1 MLVQEGTTGTPRLT
15 PCFAPCREAIGL
27 VCEAV
32 PGAKGA
38 VRRRKVRLGLGSC
51 WWECFGVLGAGS
63 QPSWQCLGALMAPMA
78 QLEWW

>member
-1 MLVQEGTTGTPRLT
+1 MLVQEGDNGGTPRLT

-51 WWECFGVLGAGS
+51 CWERFES
-63 QPSWQCLGALMAPMA
+63 
-78 QLEWW
+78 